1 MLDSVDRASCNS
13 SCRRPRIFYR
23 TGKLGAS
30 ITCDLAH
37 VQHSSADLSVVHR
50 QCGTTANTDIIKF
63 AVLDRASAHHSRS
76 GIHPYTIPTVVFDG
90 TAVHGE
96 FRYTVTEFRDRDTI
110 RIAVL
115 NLATGHAEAGCFSGG
130 GIHFNAC
137 AFICCAIFNRA
148 AGDLMCKKRGR
159 SLSFPERQN
168 GLVLLIFSGTP
179 GVSCRSAP

>member
-1 MLDSVDRASCNS
+1 MLDSVDLASCNFS
-13 SCRRPRIFYR
+13 YRISRIFYR

-90 TAVHGE
+90 AAAHAE
-96 FRYTVTEFRDRDTI
+96 FRCTAYCIDRDTI
-110 RIAVL
+110 RIAVFD
-115 NLATGHAEAGCFSGG
+115 LATGHAEAGCFSGG

-137 AFICCAIFNRA
+137 AFICCAIFN
-148 AGDLMCKKRGR
+148 
-159 SLSFPERQN
+159 
-168 GLVLLIFSGTP
+168 
-179 GVSCRSAP
+179 